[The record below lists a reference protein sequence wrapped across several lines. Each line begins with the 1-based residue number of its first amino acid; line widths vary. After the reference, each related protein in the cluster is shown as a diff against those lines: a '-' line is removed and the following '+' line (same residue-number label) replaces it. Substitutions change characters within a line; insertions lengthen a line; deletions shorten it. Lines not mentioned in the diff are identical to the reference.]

1 MSISIELVFECGH
14 GKLPPSAYLG
24 VTGGSCPLDTE
35 GRTMLTMPE
44 TSSGAFKAQV
54 DEIKARLDSCLAEA
68 QACFAA

>member
-1 MSISIELVFECGH
+1 
-14 GKLPPSAYLG
+14 
-24 VTGGSCPLDTE
+24 
-35 GRTMLTMPE
+35 MLTMPE